1 MSCTP
6 SQILLNGGLTD
17 ARIKQTYVVVF
28 QFPQFL
34 ILIVL
39 LTYVR
44 VWKSGAET
52 RRTPSLLR
60 AGTRRTPPAAG
71 DHETARTGSVQPAA
85 AQARERPTAPAD
97 CRHVTSRA
105 NRERPG
111 PGTSAAR
118 PPSAP
123 QTRAGNS
130 WAGGGPRSRRPAA
143 PRGVE
148 SQTAA

>member
-44 VWKSGAET
+44 A
-52 RRTPSLLR
+52 
-60 AGTRRTPPAAG
+60 
-71 DHETARTGSVQPAA
+71 
-85 AQARERPTAPAD
+85 
-97 CRHVTSRA
+97 
-105 NRERPG
+105 
-111 PGTSAAR
+111 
-118 PPSAP
+118 
-123 QTRAGNS
+123 
-130 WAGGGPRSRRPAA
+130 
-143 PRGVE
+143 
-148 SQTAA
+148 